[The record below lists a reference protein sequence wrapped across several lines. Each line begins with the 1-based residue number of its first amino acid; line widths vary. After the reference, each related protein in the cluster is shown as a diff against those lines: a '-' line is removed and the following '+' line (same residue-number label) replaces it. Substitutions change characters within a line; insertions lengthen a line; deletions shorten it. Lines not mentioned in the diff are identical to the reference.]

1 MLAAALS
8 VAIGMPGCDKEV
20 RDTDIKLISVGQVK
34 SMWDRSERGDSTEMI
49 LLDPR
54 PLKEYNAEHIKGARS
69 LILPQV
75 NPKGDRDPGVDKFK
89 NIVVYGNDP
98 GSATA
103 RGMTKRLIAVGYEHI
118 RFFAGGMK
126 EWKARGYPVEGKT
139 PDAPAPSSPGEK
151 DYRVVEPAPDPT
163 IQQPFPPPPK

>member
-1 MLAAALS
+1 MLCGVVS
-8 VAIGMPGCDKEV
+8 VVFGIGGCDKQV

-34 SMWDRSERGDSTEMI
+34 AMWDRGQRGESSDMI
-49 LLDPR
+49 LLDSR
-54 PLKEYNAEHIKGARS
+54 PLKEYSAEHIQGARS
-69 LILPQV
+69 LTLPQV
-75 NPKGDRDPGVDKFK
+75 NPKGDRDPGIEKFK

-151 DYRVVEPAPDPT
+151 DYKMVEPAPDPT
-163 IQQPFPPPPK
+163 MQPPMPPPPK